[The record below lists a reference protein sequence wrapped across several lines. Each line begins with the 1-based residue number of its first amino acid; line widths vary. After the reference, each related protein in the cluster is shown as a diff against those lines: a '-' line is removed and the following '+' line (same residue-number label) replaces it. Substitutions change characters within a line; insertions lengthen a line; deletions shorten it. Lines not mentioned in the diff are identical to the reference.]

1 MRESDKDYATGTLLM
16 QLYHYRFRPKL
27 IPTLATL
34 AAIPLLVSFGN
45 WQANKANQ
53 KQALQDTYDARTTQ
67 SAVQIPRVLLNSE
80 EYRYRKVAVRGHFE
94 TANQILL
101 DNRVHDEQAGYHVIT
116 PFRIENSE
124 LYVLVNRGWVPLG
137 SDRSVLPEINTPKE
151 IIEITGVAVLPPS
164 KIYELK
170 QPEVTSGW
178 QVVWQNM
185 DIKRYREAVSFQMQP
200 IIIQMDEGSP
210 AGFVRVWQRPD
221 DRIQTHRGYAF
232 QWYGMAVMLLIFC
245 IVTNLKK
252 TPTAERDS
260 ND

>member
-1 MRESDKDYATGTLLM
+1 M
-16 QLYHYRFRPKL
+16 QFYHYRFRPKL

-34 AAIPLLVSFGN
+34 AAIPLLVSFGH

-53 KQALQDTYDARTTQ
+53 KQALQDTFDARATQ
-67 SAVQIPRVLLNSE
+67 LAVQIPKELLNPE
-80 EYRYRKVAVRGHFE
+80 EFRYRKVAVRGHFE
-94 TANQILL
+94 TAYQILL
-101 DNRVHDEQAGYHVIT
+101 DNRVHNEQAGYHVIT

-137 SDRSVLPEINTPKE
+137 ADRAVLPEINTPKE
-151 IIEITGVAVLPPS
+151 VIEITGVAALPPS

-178 QVVWQNM
+178 QTVWQNM
-185 DIKRYREAVSFQMQP
+185 DMKRYREAVTFQMQP
-200 IIIQMDEGSP
+200 IIIQMDDGSP
-210 AGFVRVWQRPD
+210 AGFARAWSRPD

-232 QWYGMAVMLLIFC
+232 QWYGMAVLLLLFYM
-245 IVTNLKK
+245 VTNFQKL
-252 TPTAERDS
+252 PTTERDS